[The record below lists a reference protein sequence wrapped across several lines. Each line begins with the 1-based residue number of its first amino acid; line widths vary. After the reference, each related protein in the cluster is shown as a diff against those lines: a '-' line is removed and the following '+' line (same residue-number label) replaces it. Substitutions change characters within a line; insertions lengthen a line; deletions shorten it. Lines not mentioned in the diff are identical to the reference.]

1 MSKKIINP
9 GQDVVAQQ
17 LEGFLAAYSRLY
29 EPMSGMNVILRERRR
44 EGKVALVTGA
54 AGLLVFFL
62 ITGFLEARLRPM
74 VVTAAQAQAQNAV
87 AGVIEHAIWEQLGEE
102 EVTYSDL
109 VTIQRDSAGT
119 ITALTT
125 NTAAMN
131 QLRAELIGVVL
142 EALDGVDVSQIQI
155 PLGSLVDLDLL
166 WGLGPTMKVHAMTVG
181 TVEGEFHSEFSSA
194 GVNQTLHKIDLDL
207 SIPLT
212 LLLPGGRA
220 EAVCR
225 TRVPIAETVIVGQTP
240 QVFLQN
246 AGF

>member
-1 MSKKIINP
+1 MDI
-9 GQDVVAQQ
+9 
-17 LEGFLAAYSRLY
+17 R
-29 EPMSGMNVILRERRR
+29 REFRRR
-44 EGKVALVTGA
+44 WRNRRGRGGWLLTLA

-62 ITGFLEARLRPM
+62 LTGFLEARLRPI
-74 VVTAAQAQAQNAV
+74 VEAAAQAQVQNQMSAIV
-87 AGVIEHAIWEQLGEE
+87 EHAILERLGEE
-102 EVTYSDL
+102 GVSYADFIS
-109 VTIQRDSAGT
+109 IQRDGAGE

-125 NTAAMN
+125 DTAALN
-131 QLRAELIGVVL
+131 RLRAELMAVAL
-142 EALDGVDVSQIQI
+142 EALSGVDVSQIRI
-155 PLGSLVDLDLL
+155 PFGSLLDFDLI
-166 WGLGPTMKVHAMTVG
+166 WGLGPTLKVHAMAVG

-212 LLLPGGRA
+212 LLLPGGTA